1 MKKVSI
7 IIPTYNVEQYLR
19 ECLDSIVKQT
29 EKEIEIICVN
39 DGSTDASLD
48 IIKEYALNDGRIIVI
63 SGPNG
68 GYGKAMN
75 KGLERATGEYIG
87 IVEPD
92 DFVALNMY
100 EELYKEAK
108 KYDADLVKADFYR
121 FTREE
126 NGNMNLNYNHLS
138 DDENDY
144 GRVVCPVEEQK
155 AFRFI
160 MNTWSGIYKREFIEK
175 YQIRHNETPGASYQ
189 DNGFWFQTFMYAKKA
204 VFINRPYYYN
214 RRDNPNSSMFNK
226 NKVYAMNVEY
236 AYIKRKM
243 KQNEELW
250 EKLKYTYTYKCY
262 QNYISTINRIAPEFK
277 KQYVFDICEEFRD
290 AEKTGELSET
300 AFSENEWKSLQ
311 FIKEDPENY
320 YFFNV
325 LPGLKQKELQEAIN
339 VSNARI
345 KELENSTTYKV
356 GRIIMCI
363 PCAMKNLIIRKK

>member
-1 MKKVSI
+1 
-7 IIPTYNVEQYLR
+7 
-19 ECLDSIVKQT
+19 
-29 EKEIEIICVN
+29 
-39 DGSTDASLD
+39 
-48 IIKEYALNDGRIIVI
+48 
-63 SGPNG
+63 
-68 GYGKAMN
+68 MN